1 MIRGEYVAIYEC
13 VIYDKK
19 GNRKS
24 IKLEFDSETD
34 LNSYALENEFKIADT
49 KLIKEKSINKV
60 KNKELSIM
68 CNQLG
73 MLISSGCEITNS
85 LNTIQS
91 NCSHKLKS
99 ILKKVNYNL
108 QKGNSISTSFQNTS
122 MFSNFFINMI
132 KAGEVSGKLDEI
144 LVSLAT
150 YYKKEYEFK
159 NKLLTA
165 MIYPLLLVV
174 VCVLVILFMLIYAV
188 PSLQA
193 SFISNERN
201 LPISTKIL
209 IQISS
214 FFRSYYELI
223 IILGMIL
230 LLIGYKL
237 ISKSDKLKYYF
248 DEKVFKL
255 RCTKIIIQTIEISK
269 FIRCFYILIS
279 SGIQVVNALEISSSV
294 IKNRYI
300 QQRLYLSKD
309 FIQRGN
315 TITNSLEVSQVF
327 PKIVISMIEVG
338 EETGRLEKCLHS
350 ITTNYDNDLDNFINK
365 IVKSIEPIIIS
376 IMGISI
382 GAIVIS
388 MMIPI
393 FDAVTSFQ

>member
-1 MIRGEYVAIYEC
+1 MAIYEC

-49 KLIKEKSINKV
+49 KLIKEKIINKV

-193 SFISNERN
+193 SFISNERT

-248 DEKVFKL
+248 DEKVFKF

-309 FIQRGN
+309 FIQMGN
-315 TITNSLEVSQVF
+315 NITNSLEVSQVF

-388 MMIPI
+388 MMIPV

>member
-1 MIRGEYVAIYEC
+1 MIRGECVAIYEC
-13 VIYDKK
+13 VIYDKE

-24 IKLEFDSETD
+24 VKLEFDSEYE
-34 LNSYALENEFKIADT
+34 LNSYALEKELKIADI

-60 KNKELSIM
+60 KNKELSTM

-85 LNTIQS
+85 INTIQS

-108 QKGNSISTSFQNTS
+108 QKGSSISTSFQNTN
-122 MFSNFFINMI
+122 MFSNFFINMV

-144 LVSLAT
+144 LISLSNF
-150 YYKKEYEFK
+150 YKKEYDFK

-165 MIYPLLLVV
+165 MIYPILLVV
-174 VCVLVILFMLIYAV
+174 VCILVILFMLIYAV
-188 PSLQA
+188 PSLQE
-193 SFISNERN
+193 SFISNETN
-201 LPISTKIL
+201 LPVSTKIL
-209 IQISS
+209 IEVSS
-214 FFRSYYELI
+214 FFRDYYELI
-223 IILGMIL
+223 IILGVIL
-230 LLIGYKL
+230 LLISYKF
-237 ISKSDKLKYYF
+237 ISKSYKLKFYF
-248 DEKVFKL
+248 DERIFKFKFSKV
-255 RCTKIIIQTIEISK
+255 IIQTIEVSK

-279 SGIQVVNALEISSSV
+279 SGIQVVDALEISSNV

-300 QQRLYLSKD
+300 KQRLYLSKD
-309 FIQRGN
+309 FLQRGN
-315 TITNSLEVSQVF
+315 SITNSLEVAGVF
-327 PKIVISMIEVG
+327 PKIDISMIEVG
-338 EETGRLEKCLHS
+338 EETGSLEKCLYS

>member
-1 MIRGEYVAIYEC
+1 MAIYEC
-13 VIYDKK
+13 VIYDKE

-24 IKLEFDSETD
+24 IKLEFDSASD
-34 LNSYALENEFKIADT
+34 LNLYALENEFKIADT
-49 KLIKEKSINKV
+49 KLIKEKNINKV

-108 QKGNSISTSFQNTS
+108 QKGNSISTSFQNTN

-144 LVSLAT
+144 LVSLST
-150 YYKKEYEFK
+150 FYKKEYEFK
-159 NKLLTA
+159 TKLLTA
-165 MIYPLLLVV
+165 MIYPMLLVV
-174 VCVLVILFMLIYAV
+174 VCILVILFMLIYAV
-188 PSLQA
+188 PSLQS
-193 SFISNERN
+193 SFISNESN

-209 IQISS
+209 IEISS
-214 FFRSYYELI
+214 FFRNYYEFI
-223 IILGMIL
+223 IILVMIFL
-230 LLIGYKL
+230 FIGYKF
-237 ISKSDKLKYYF
+237 ISKFDKLKYYL
-248 DEKVFKL
+248 DEKIFKFKY
-255 RCTKIIIQTIEISK
+255 TKIIIQTIEISK

-279 SGIQVVNALEISSSV
+279 SGIQVVDALEISSNV

-300 QQRLYLSKD
+300 HQRLYLTKD

-315 TITNSLEVSQVF
+315 SITDSLELADIF
-327 PKIVISMIEVG
+327 PKLVISMIEVG
-338 EETGRLEKCLHS
+338 EETGNLEKCLYN

-376 IMGISI
+376 VMGISI

>member
-1 MIRGEYVAIYEC
+1 MAIYEC
-13 VIYDKK
+13 VIYDKE

-24 IKLEFDSETD
+24 VKLEFDSEYE
-34 LNSYALENEFKIADT
+34 LNSYALEKELKIADI
-49 KLIKEKSINKV
+49 KLIKEKSRNKV
-60 KNKELSIM
+60 KNKELSTM

-85 LNTIQS
+85 INTIQS

-108 QKGNSISTSFQNTS
+108 QKGSSISTSFQNTN
-122 MFSNFFINMI
+122 MFSNFFINML

-144 LVSLAT
+144 LISLSNF
-150 YYKKEYEFK
+150 YKKEYDFK
-159 NKLLTA
+159 NKLMTA
-165 MIYPLLLVV
+165 MVYPILLVV
-174 VCVLVILFMLIYAV
+174 VCILVILFMLIYAV
-188 PSLQA
+188 PSLQE
-193 SFISNERN
+193 SFISNEIN
-201 LPISTKIL
+201 LPVSTKIL
-209 IQISS
+209 IEVSS
-214 FFRSYYELI
+214 FFRDYYELI
-223 IILGMIL
+223 IILGVIL
-230 LLIGYKL
+230 LLISYKF
-237 ISKSDKLKYYF
+237 ISKSYKLKFYF
-248 DEKVFKL
+248 DEKIFKF
-255 RCTKIIIQTIEISK
+255 KFSKVIIQTIEVSK

-279 SGIQVVNALEISSSV
+279 SGIQVVDALEISSNV

-300 QQRLYLSKD
+300 KQRLYLSKD
-309 FIQRGN
+309 FLQRGN
-315 TITNSLEVSQVF
+315 SITNSLEVAGVF
-327 PKIVISMIEVG
+327 PKIDISMIEVG
-338 EETGRLEKCLHS
+338 EETGNLEKCLYS

>member
-1 MIRGEYVAIYEC
+1 MAIYEC
-13 VIYDKK
+13 VIYDKE

-193 SFISNERN
+193 SFISNERT

-248 DEKVFKL
+248 DEKVFKF

-315 TITNSLEVSQVF
+315 TITNSLKVSQVF

>member
-1 MIRGEYVAIYEC
+1 MAIYEC

-49 KLIKEKSINKV
+49 KLIKEKIINKV

-193 SFISNERN
+193 SFISNERT

-248 DEKVFKL
+248 DEKVFKF

-309 FIQRGN
+309 FIQMGN
-315 TITNSLEVSQVF
+315 NITNSLEVSQVF

>member
-1 MIRGEYVAIYEC
+1 MAIYEC
-13 VIYDKK
+13 VIYDKE

-24 IKLEFDSETD
+24 VKLEFDSEYE
-34 LNSYALENEFKIADT
+34 LNSYALEKELKIADI

-60 KNKELSIM
+60 KNKELSTM

-85 LNTIQS
+85 INTIQS

-108 QKGNSISTSFQNTS
+108 QKGSSISTSFQNTN
-122 MFSNFFINMI
+122 MFSNFFINML

-144 LVSLAT
+144 LISLSNF
-150 YYKKEYEFK
+150 YKKEYDFK
-159 NKLLTA
+159 NKLMTA
-165 MIYPLLLVV
+165 MIYPILLVV
-174 VCVLVILFMLIYAV
+174 VCILVILFMLIYAV

-193 SFISNERN
+193 SFISNETN
-201 LPISTKIL
+201 LPVSTKIL
-209 IQISS
+209 IEVSS
-214 FFRSYYELI
+214 FFRDYYELI
-223 IILGMIL
+223 IILGIIL
-230 LLIGYKL
+230 LLISYKF
-237 ISKSDKLKYYF
+237 ISKSYKLKLYF
-248 DEKVFKL
+248 DERIFKFKL
-255 RCTKIIIQTIEISK
+255 SKVIIQTIEVSK

-279 SGIQVVNALEISSSV
+279 SGIQVIDALDISSNV

-300 QQRLYLSKD
+300 KQRLYLSKD
-309 FIQRGN
+309 FLQRGN
-315 TITNSLEVSQVF
+315 SITNSLEVAGVF
-327 PKIVISMIEVG
+327 PKIDISMIEVG
-338 EETGRLEKCLHS
+338 EETGSLEKCLYS

>member
-1 MIRGEYVAIYEC
+1 MIRGECVAIYEC
-13 VIYDKK
+13 VIYDKE

-24 IKLEFDSETD
+24 VKLEFDSEYE
-34 LNSYALENEFKIADT
+34 LNSYALEKELKIADI

-60 KNKELSIM
+60 KNKELSTM

-85 LNTIQS
+85 INTIQS

-108 QKGNSISTSFQNTS
+108 QKGSSISTSFQNTN
-122 MFSNFFINMI
+122 MFSNFFINML

-144 LVSLAT
+144 LISLSNF
-150 YYKKEYEFK
+150 YKKEYDFK
-159 NKLLTA
+159 NKLMTA
-165 MIYPLLLVV
+165 MIYPILLVV
-174 VCVLVILFMLIYAV
+174 VCILVILFMLIYAV

-193 SFISNERN
+193 SFISNETN
-201 LPISTKIL
+201 LPVSTKIL
-209 IQISS
+209 IEVSS
-214 FFRSYYELI
+214 FFRDYYELI
-223 IILGMIL
+223 IILGIIL
-230 LLIGYKL
+230 LLISYKF
-237 ISKSDKLKYYF
+237 ISKSYKLKLYF
-248 DEKVFKL
+248 DERIFKFKFSKV
-255 RCTKIIIQTIEISK
+255 IIQTIEVSK

-279 SGIQVVNALEISSSV
+279 SGIQVIDALDISSNV

-300 QQRLYLSKD
+300 KQRLYLSKD
-309 FIQRGN
+309 FLQRGN
-315 TITNSLEVSQVF
+315 SITNSLEVAGVF
-327 PKIVISMIEVG
+327 PKIDISMIEVG
-338 EETGRLEKCLHS
+338 EETGSLEKCLYS

>member
-1 MIRGEYVAIYEC
+1 MAIYEC
-13 VIYDKK
+13 VIYDKE

-24 IKLEFDSETD
+24 VKLEFDSEYE
-34 LNSYALENEFKIADT
+34 LNSYALEKELKIADI

-60 KNKELSIM
+60 KNKELSTM

-85 LNTIQS
+85 INTIQS

-108 QKGNSISTSFQNTS
+108 QKGSSISTSFQNTN
-122 MFSNFFINMI
+122 MFSNFFINMV

-144 LVSLAT
+144 LISLSNF
-150 YYKKEYEFK
+150 YKKEYDFK

-165 MIYPLLLVV
+165 MIYPILLVV
-174 VCVLVILFMLIYAV
+174 VCILVILFMLIYAV
-188 PSLQA
+188 PSLQE
-193 SFISNERN
+193 SFISNETN
-201 LPISTKIL
+201 LPVSTKIL
-209 IQISS
+209 IEVSS
-214 FFRSYYELI
+214 FFRDYYELI
-223 IILGMIL
+223 IILGVIL
-230 LLIGYKL
+230 LLISYKF
-237 ISKSDKLKYYF
+237 ISKSYKLKFYF
-248 DEKVFKL
+248 DERIFKFKFSKV
-255 RCTKIIIQTIEISK
+255 IIQTIEVSK

-279 SGIQVVNALEISSSV
+279 SGIQVVDALEISSNV

-300 QQRLYLSKD
+300 KQRLYLSKD
-309 FIQRGN
+309 FLQRGN
-315 TITNSLEVSQVF
+315 SITNSLEVAGVF
-327 PKIVISMIEVG
+327 PKIDISMIEVG
-338 EETGRLEKCLHS
+338 EETGSLEKCLYS

>member
-49 KLIKEKSINKV
+49 KLIKEKIINKV

-193 SFISNERN
+193 SFISNERT

-248 DEKVFKL
+248 DEKVFKF

-309 FIQRGN
+309 FIQMGN
-315 TITNSLEVSQVF
+315 NITNSLEVSQVF